1 MKPTPNE
8 VNEALR
14 GIEFADLPDSH
25 PRKLAREAIARW
37 RSNAQR
43 EGLPTTNLTDS
54 GAPLLDRDLV
64 LRRSYPDYAPLIIK
78 RSLLSRLFRR

>member
-1 MKPTPNE
+1 MKPN
-8 VNEALR
+8 LR
-14 GIEFADLPDSH
+14 AVDNDH
-25 PRKLAREAIARW
+25 PHARDLARQRVAEW

-64 LRRSYPDYAPLIIK
+64 LRRSYPTYVPMGIK